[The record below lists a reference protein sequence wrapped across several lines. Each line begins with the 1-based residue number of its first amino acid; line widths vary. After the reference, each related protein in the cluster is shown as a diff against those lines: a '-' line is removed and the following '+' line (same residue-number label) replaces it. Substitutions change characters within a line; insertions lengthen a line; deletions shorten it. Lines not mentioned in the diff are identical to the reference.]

1 MNLSKETKQIIQG
14 SHYQETLLD
23 LIKYTEKV
31 LTNIGITPEELQW
44 TMLINHLNEMI
55 RREKGQQY
63 LENMDPEMFSEISQ
77 KSLTIAEKIAN
88 QIGQLPK
95 DEVYVLSIHFENFKQ
110 NNK

>member
-1 MNLSKETKQIIQG
+1 MNLSKEAKQIIQE

-23 LIKYTEKV
+23 LIKYTEKA
-31 LTNIGITPEELQW
+31 LANTGSTPEELQW

-55 RREKGQQY
+55 RREKDQQY
-63 LENMDPEMFSEISQ
+63 LENVDLEMFSEISQ

-88 QIGQLPK
+88 KIGQLPK
-95 DEVYVLSIHFENFKQ
+95 DEVYVLSIHFERFKQ